1 MAPGPTYEDL
11 LHYWHQKGE
20 LIFVFLQHF
29 FFYDEDNVYLPSYYL
44 TVSVYLYIYPLYMSI
59 LFILLTLTSHSKSH
73 IILLFFFHTK
83 KLNRAFLFHQI
94 TTHTFFTAIISWT
107 ISILTMNL
115 DFAHHISKWF
125 IDYPKFSITHLKH
138 KRHMSWF
145 ESKSSQTEVELWF
158 LLRKRMKMKYHYNTP
173 LKKTK
178 NIWNAIYLR

>member
-1 MAPGPTYEDL
+1 MCVS
-11 LHYWHQKGE
+11 
-20 LIFVFLQHF
+20 I
-29 FFYDEDNVYLPSYYL
+29 YLS
-44 TVSVYLYIYPLYMSI
+44 PLYVNIIYSSDI
-59 LFILLTLTSHSKSH
+59 NLTFKITYYFA
-73 IILLFFFHTK
+73 LFFFHTK